1 MRRLGKQLILFAVGL
16 LLASCEGTTFK
27 SSVPV
32 YPVRVKINMDLG
44 EFVHFRNQ
52 AQGDYIEV
60 HPDGFTYNGK
70 WIYPLGD
77 NMYGY
82 GGVLVYVSVNGYD
95 AYDMACPYCA
105 GHGMRNSCTIDGMY
119 AVCPHCGEQYD
130 LASGTAMPQKSIS
143 KETLKRLQII
153 SSSNTLTISQ

>member
-1 MRRLGKQLILFAVGL
+1 MVYGVGCLMAAL
-16 LLASCEGTTFK
+16 LLCSCKDTTFK

-52 AQGDYIEV
+52 VQGDYIEV
-60 HPDGFTYNGK
+60 HKDGFSYNGK
-70 WIYPLGD
+70 WVYPLGD
-77 NMYGY
+77 AMYGY
-82 GGVLVYVSVNGYD
+82 GGVLVYVGINGYD
-95 AYDMACPYCA
+95 AYDLACPYCA
-105 GHGMRNSCTIDGMY
+105 GRGQCQTCTIDGIY

-143 KETLKRLQII
+143 KETLKRLKIV
-153 SSSNTLTISQ
+153 SSSNILTVTQ

>member
-1 MRRLGKQLILFAVGL
+1 MQRFGQLIFFAACL
-16 LLASCEGTTFK
+16 LLCACEGTTFK

-52 AQGDYIEV
+52 VQGDYIEV
-60 HPDGFTYNGK
+60 HKDGFSYNGK

-77 NMYGY
+77 NAYGY

-95 AYDMACPYCA
+95 AYDLACPYCA
-105 GHGMRNSCTIDGMY
+105 GKGTCQTCTIDGIY
-119 AVCPHCGEQYD
+119 AVCPNCGEQYD
-130 LASGTAMPQKSIS
+130 LASGTAMPQKKIS
-143 KETLKRLQII
+143 KETLKRLSMM
-153 SSSNTLTISQ
+153 SSSNTITVSQ

>member
-1 MRRLGKQLILFAVGL
+1 MQRLGKQLILFAVGL

-44 EFVHFRNQ
+44 EFVHFRNKS
-52 AQGDYIEV
+52 QGDYIEV
-60 HPDGFTYNGK
+60 HPDGFYFNGK

-82 GGVLVYVSVNGYD
+82 GGVLVYVSVNGY
-95 AYDMACPYCA
+95 
-105 GHGMRNSCTIDGMY
+105 HRFVIHDGSDDI
-119 AVCPHCGEQYD
+119 CGFSANARKAHE
-130 LASGTAMPQKSIS
+130 
-143 KETLKRLQII
+143 
-153 SSSNTLTISQ
+153 